1 MFVIFKRE
9 KIMAYMISLSTVA
22 VLLMFSVIVPE
33 REGKESIEVSS
44 NQSIQDNELDL
55 NEKLQENQ
63 KN

>member
-55 NEKLQENQ
+55 KEKPQENQ

>member
-22 VLLMFSVIVPE
+22 VLLLFSVIVPE

>member
-55 NEKLQENQ
+55 NEKPQENQ